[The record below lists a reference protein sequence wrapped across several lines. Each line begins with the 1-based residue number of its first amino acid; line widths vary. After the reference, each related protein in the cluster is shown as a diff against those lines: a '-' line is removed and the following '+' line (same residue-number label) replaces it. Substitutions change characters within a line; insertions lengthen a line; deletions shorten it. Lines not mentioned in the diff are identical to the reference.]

1 MRHVRDNSEVL
12 KDSIQRGTNKSCKC
26 TFQVASSVALAW
38 EGGRIHEMR
47 GDARR
52 LLLSRMVI
60 DHRVLANDPFRLT
73 ENSAQREIS
82 GHLLGERAVGMAEV
96 GELLSRRRLEPATSH
111 GFKNNTKS
119 WEYPMKAAVL
129 HEVNKPLVI
138 EDVSLPKP
146 GPREVLIRTSVAG
159 LCHSDLHFMEG
170 LYPHPLPAVLGHEFA
185 GIVEQVG
192 SDVTYVK
199 PGDHVVTC
207 LSVFCGTCDNC
218 TTGRPV
224 LCTDTSV
231 KMLPGASN
239 RLSWARPEKLNQFLN
254 LSSFAEQMLVHENAI
269 VKIRKDM
276 PLELAALIGC
286 GVITG
291 YGAVVNTAKVAP
303 GETVVVIGCG
313 GVGMAAINGAEIAGA
328 GRIIAVDTNPAK
340 LQLATKLGAT
350 DIVDPRNGDVVQQVR
365 DLTNGGVHHSFEV
378 LGRKETAEQA
388 FAMLAPGGTATIVG
402 MIPFGQKI
410 ELHGF
415 DFLRER
421 KIQGSSMGSNHF
433 RVDMPRLIEFYMRGK
448 LHLEDWISAR
458 LKLSEINEGFAAMK
472 AGKTVRSVIM
482 FDA

>member
-1 MRHVRDNSEVL
+1 
-12 KDSIQRGTNKSCKC
+12 
-26 TFQVASSVALAW
+26 
-38 EGGRIHEMR
+38 
-47 GDARR
+47 
-52 LLLSRMVI
+52 
-60 DHRVLANDPFRLT
+60 
-73 ENSAQREIS
+73 
-82 GHLLGERAVGMAEV
+82 
-96 GELLSRRRLEPATSH
+96 
-111 GFKNNTKS
+111 
-119 WEYPMKAAVL
+119 MKAAVL
-129 HEVNKPLVI
+129 VEVNKPLVI
-138 EDVSLPKP
+138 EDVSLQKP
-146 GPREVLIRTSVAG
+146 GPREVLIRTTVAG

-170 LYPHPLPAVLGHEFA
+170 LYPHPLPAVLGHESA
-185 GIVEQVG
+185 GVVEQVG

-218 TTGRPV
+218 STGRPV
-224 LCTDTSV
+224 LCTDTTV
-231 KMLPGASN
+231 KMMPGVSN
-239 RLSWARPEKLNQFLN
+239 RLSWARSEKLNQFLN

-291 YGAVVNTAKVAP
+291 YGAVVNTAKVQP

-328 GRIIAVDTNPAK
+328 GRVIAVDTNPAK

-433 RVDMPRLIEFYMRGK
+433 RVDMPRLVEFYMRGK
-448 LHLEDWISAR
+448 LHLEDWISAQAEAERDQRR
-458 LKLSEINEGFAAMK
+458 LCRDEGRQDRAQRDHVRCVRLTSSLRQ
-472 AGKTVRSVIM
+472 AGDSCMPWRCNRDHGVLPVQQDVDGRMSPASRRALTARLYRDTCADTASQRPFCRAQQSV
-482 FDA
+482 

>member
-1 MRHVRDNSEVL
+1 
-12 KDSIQRGTNKSCKC
+12 
-26 TFQVASSVALAW
+26 
-38 EGGRIHEMR
+38 
-47 GDARR
+47 
-52 LLLSRMVI
+52 
-60 DHRVLANDPFRLT
+60 
-73 ENSAQREIS
+73 
-82 GHLLGERAVGMAEV
+82 
-96 GELLSRRRLEPATSH
+96 
-111 GFKNNTKS
+111 
-119 WEYPMKAAVL
+119 MKAAVL
-129 HEVNKPLVI
+129 YEVNKPLVI
-138 EDVSLPKP
+138 EDISVPNP
-146 GPREVLIRTSVAG
+146 GPREVLIRTKVAG

-170 LYPHPLPAVLGHEFA
+170 LYPHPLPAVLGHESA
-185 GIVEQVG
+185 GVVEKVG

-224 LCTDTSV
+224 LCTDTTV

-239 RLSWARPEKLNQFLN
+239 RLSWAREEKLHQFLN

-269 VKIRKDM
+269 VKIRNDM

-303 GETVVVIGCG
+303 GETVAVIGCG
-313 GVGMAAINGAEIAGA
+313 GVGMAAINGAAIAGA
-328 GRIIAVDTNPAK
+328 GRIIAVDTNPVK

-350 DIVDPRNGDVVQQVR
+350 DLVNPKDGDPVKRIQE
-365 DLTNGGVHHSFEV
+365 LMKGGVHHAIEC
-378 LGRKETAEQA
+378 LGTKTTAEQA
-388 FAMLAPGGTATIVG
+388 FQMLKAGGTATIVG
-402 MIPFGQKI
+402 MIPFGTKI

-421 KIQGSSMGSNHF
+421 KIQGSSMGSNRF

-448 LHLEDWISAR
+448 LHLEDWISAK

-472 AGKTVRSVIM
+472 AGKTVRSVLM